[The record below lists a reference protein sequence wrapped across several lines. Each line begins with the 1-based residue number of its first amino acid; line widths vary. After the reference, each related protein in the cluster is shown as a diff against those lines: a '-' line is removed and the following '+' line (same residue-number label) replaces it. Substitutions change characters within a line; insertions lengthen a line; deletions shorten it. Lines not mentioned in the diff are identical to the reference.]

1 MKLKRLKLTPRQN
14 TRQLSVADLQDGE
27 AAKMRK
33 VHRISFQEE
42 VTYKATD
49 AIHINNSRNTL

>member
-33 VHRISFQEE
+33 VHWISFQEE

-49 AIHINNSRNTL
+49 AIHINNSRNML